1 MNQKKCVFVT
11 FLLLSLGVLA
21 YTSNKDNNINPG
33 ESIKVGVILP
43 LTGDLAALGQET
55 QKGIELGI
63 KEAKEKGIQIDVV
76 YGDDK
81 SNFGIDTAS
90 EAYKLANI
98 DKVDVVL
105 TLFVEESK
113 PITPILSKSKTP
125 LLVLWDSNEF
135 ITEAGPYVFSNG
147 FSTEKAAI
155 KIANYAFKN
164 LGKRKIAILGHIDPW
179 AEISIKSFK
188 EEFTSL
194 GGEIIYEDTVSITTK
209 DYRSNIAKIKQSDF
223 DSIYFPLIPPT
234 STQFLTQVKQ
244 LGIQTTLLT
253 GDLIPSV
260 VDDAK
265 TSAEGIYTTNIFT
278 SEDSILNTKYKDM
291 YHTEITDSTL
301 VSFGYDGI
309 DAVLKAK
316 EKSSTNLTKGFSIL
330 YGEKRSA
337 DKEERLYQVQNGKQ
351 ILIKE

>member
-1 MNQKKCVFVT
+1 MNKKIYTFVAI
-11 FLLLSLGVLA
+11 LLLSLIFIVSTL
-21 YTSNKDNNINPG
+21 NKNDFTPPKTN
-33 ESIKVGVILP
+33 IKVGVILP

-63 KEAKEKGIQIDVV
+63 KDAHEKGVHIDVV

-81 SNFGIDTAS
+81 SNFGADS
-90 EAYKLANI
+90 VNEANKLVNI

-105 TLFVEESK
+105 TLFVEQSK
-113 PITPILSKSKTP
+113 PITPTLSKNKTP

-135 ITEAGPYVFSNG
+135 ITNAGPYVFSNG

-155 KIANYAFKN
+155 KMANFSFKN

-179 AEISIKSFK
+179 AEIAIKYFK
-188 EEFTSL
+188 SEFISL
-194 GGEIIYEDTVSITTK
+194 GGEIVYDETVSITTT
-209 DYRSNIAKIKQSDF
+209 DYRSNLAKIKQRNF
-223 DSIYFPLIPPT
+223 DAIYFPLIPPT
-234 STQFLTQVKQ
+234 TTQFLTQAKQ

-253 GDLIPSV
+253 SDLISSV

-265 TSAEGIYTTNIFT
+265 GTAENVYTTNIFT
-278 SEDSILNTKYKDM
+278 DEDSILNQKYREM
-291 YHTEITDSTL
+291 YNTEIIDSTL

-316 EKSSTNLTKGFSIL
+316 EKNSAELTKGFSLL

-337 DKEERLYQVQNGKQ
+337 DKEERLFQVQNGRQ
-351 ILIKE
+351 ILIQK